1 MVEAKAMQ
9 INVESALLGSF
20 LQRKESVGDMTAL
33 RLLIKKQFGG
43 MGSIDMMVKAYR
55 EKREK
60 YLDTLKKVAT
70 YGVVRGALKYL
81 DLLLE
86 CT

>member
-1 MVEAKAMQ
+1 
-9 INVESALLGSF
+9 
-20 LQRKESVGDMTAL
+20 MTAL
-33 RLLIKKQFGG
+33 RLLIKKRFED
-43 MGSIDMMVKAYR
+43 MGSIDLMVKEYR

-60 YLDTLKKVAT
+60 YLDTLKKVAI